1 MPRRRIRR
9 TDGPQRNWKMW
20 AAARKPGMAGRTV
33 WGSTP
38 GGGGQGAVARGRSG
52 QNAKVRIEHITLHA
66 EASQTIA
73 SGGAAIAWDRIAA
86 APTEIR
92 GFRSCAEE
100 IADTGQVV
108 AIPIDVAGFAIVG
121 LRLPLTARV
130 TATCT
135 IELIRD
141 GVTSTIVEAVGTGKI
156 VKGAKAFWARPRDRV
171 KVTITSATGVT
182 LSAAGST
189 PLIEIEVWEHADVTS
204 RLTGYREVVLAD
216 TPLAYWKL
224 DEASGT
230 VAHDAS
236 GNDNHGTY
244 TNSPTLGVTGLMLD
258 GVGAT
263 AVRFS
268 RASAETVSIGDL
280 SDFEFGG
287 TAPFTVEAWVS
298 LTTGPGSGEFYT
310 VVQKYQ
316 PGGSP
321 TRGWEMLAING
332 PQFSFQRRQDGAT
345 SHIVTSGAVTI
356 GTTYHVVVTYDGTT
370 LTMYLNGA
378 VVDTDATAVSLST
391 GSDPLV
397 IAGQD
402 IDGDFMNGTIDEVSI
417 YDRALT
423 ADEIGEHYAVGTK
436 AA

>member
-1 MPRRRIRR
+1 MPRDRIRPSNP
-9 TDGPQRNWKMW
+9 DQRRDNET
-20 AAARKPGMAGRTV
+20 RILGNPGRGGRAKIGGAGSQATV
-33 WGSTP
+33 QASQPATA
-38 GGGGQGAVARGRSG
+38 GGGRGTH
-52 QNAKVRIEHITLHA
+52 IEHVTLLA
-66 EASQTIA
+66 TASQTIA
-73 SGGAAIAWDRIAA
+73 DGGAALGFDRIAGT
-86 APTEIR
+86 PTEVH
-92 GFRSCAEE
+92 GFAKLLEQL
-100 IADTGQVV
+100 ATGQVF

-156 VKGAKAFWARPRDRV
+156 AKGAKAFWARPGDRV

-263 AVRFS
+263 AVQFS